1 MKYLLLLCL
10 FAMLISCQNKETAI
24 ATPTDPDSYQIQLQE
39 QQAEQVLNQKFG
51 TAKPAAWLDERP
63 SFLKDFPEADTL
75 EVRLTRFLGA
85 RKIKEL
91 YANGSLDS
99 IKHPMDSIKRGVY
112 VVNGYRDGQ
121 QFVVIDANN
130 NYTFK
135 DDTVFYF
142 KNDFKHRIPKD
153 PLLRDSI
160 PFVTI
165 VYQDFDGE
173 QLIEKTMKVKPLPEK
188 LPYEEF
194 LNKEQLKQLPPRQLK
209 DSFAVK
215 LFYQQDWEGQLQL
228 EDKDY
233 VVNVMK
239 WFQGSK
245 VQFYEGPREAIT
257 IDPQNQGYTIKDS
270 IKLGNAYYILDS
282 LTPKKDQLFIRKL
295 DIEAPKWG
303 YRTGETTV
311 DFAFENIDAEQK
323 KVSELFDGK
332 EYVLIDF
339 WGTWCGPCTALTP
352 DLVRMSQEY
361 ENKMAL
367 LSIAFDQKKEPLVAY
382 IAKNNMAW
390 EHVFVEGYAKA
401 NMKEKPRLIKNF
413 AVEGYPTFILLNSK
427 LEIVHRGT
435 GKPALDKIEGMIKS

>member
-1 MKYLLLLCL
+1 MKYLLPLCL
-10 FAMLISCQNKETAI
+10 FAVLISCQKKETA
-24 ATPTDPDSYQIQLQE
+24 TTTTTDPDNYQIQLQE
-39 QQAEQVLNQKFG
+39 QQAEQVLNQAG
-51 TAKPAAWLDERP
+51 GVARPTAWLNGTP
-63 SFLKDFPEADTL
+63 SFLKDIPEADTL
-75 EVRLTRFLGA
+75 EVRMARFLDT
-85 RKIKEL
+85 RKLKEL
-91 YANGSLDS
+91 YANGNLDS
-99 IKHPMDSIKRGVY
+99 IKHPIDSIKRGVY
-112 VVNGYRDGQ
+112 VVNGYRDEQ

-142 KNDFKHRIPKD
+142 NKDFKHRIPKN

-160 PFVTI
+160 PFITVM
-165 VYQDFDGE
+165 YEDFDGE
-173 QLIEKTMKVKPLPEK
+173 ELIEKTMKVKPLPEK

-194 LNKEQLKQLPPRQLK
+194 LNKEQLQRMPPRQLN
-209 DSFAVK
+209 DIFVTK

-228 EDKDY
+228 EDKNY
-233 VVNVMK
+233 VVNVVK
-239 WFQGSK
+239 GFRGPK
-245 VQFYEGPREAIT
+245 VQFYEGPRDAIT
-257 IDPQNQGYTIKDS
+257 IDPQHQGYTVKDS
-270 IKLGNAYYILDS
+270 IKLGNAYYVLDS
-282 LTPKKDQLFIRKL
+282 ITPKSDQLFIRKL

-323 KVSELFDGK
+323 KVSELFDGR

-352 DLVRMSQEY
+352 DLVRMFQEY

-367 LSIAFDQKKEPLVAY
+367 LSIAFDQKKEPVVAY

-390 EHVFVEGYAKA
+390 EHMYIEGYGNK
-401 NMKEKPRLIKNF
+401 NIKEKHQLIKNF
-413 AVEGYPTFILLNSK
+413 DIEGYPTFILLNSK

-435 GKPALDKIEGMIKS
+435 GKPALDKIEEMIN